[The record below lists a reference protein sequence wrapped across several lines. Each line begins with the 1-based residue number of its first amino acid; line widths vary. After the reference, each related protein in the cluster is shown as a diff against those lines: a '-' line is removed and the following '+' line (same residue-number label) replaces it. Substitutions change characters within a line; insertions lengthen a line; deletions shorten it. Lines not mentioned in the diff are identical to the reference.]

1 MMCWQLCN
9 FALLRFRDLGEMMAR
24 QVAAIVPSFQM
35 TEMACDTRR
44 PVQCEFWRWV
54 GKAGKAT
61 FSALLCNFERG
72 KAS

>member
-35 TEMACDTRR
+35 TEMACGTR
-44 PVQCEFWRWV
+44 PVGILEMGWES
-54 GKAGKAT
+54 GKIHM
-61 FSALLCNFERG
+61 SNFEQF
-72 KAS
+72 

>member
-35 TEMACDTRR
+35 TEMARGGGG
-44 PVQCEFWRWV
+44 QCESWRWV

-61 FSALLCNFERG
+61 
-72 KAS
+72 